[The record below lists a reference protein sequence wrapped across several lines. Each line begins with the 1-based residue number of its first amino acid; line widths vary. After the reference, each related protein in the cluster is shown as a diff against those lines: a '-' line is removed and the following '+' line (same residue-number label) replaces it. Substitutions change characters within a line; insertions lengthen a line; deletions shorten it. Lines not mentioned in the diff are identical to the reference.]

1 MPSWGELLNRGQT
14 YLDSAWWMSVFPG
27 VAICIAVLGLN
38 LLADGLNEAG
48 NPRASATTARL
59 QGLSVA
65 MSGTPVSAMR
75 C

>member
-1 MPSWGELLNRGQT
+1 
-14 YLDSAWWMSVFPG
+14 MSVFPG

-59 QGLSVA
+59 QA
-65 MSGTPVSAMR
+65 
-75 C
+75 